1 MEYIFELIKNS
12 SSDIEFSVKCSYLEI
27 YNEKI
32 QDLLDRNKYKQ
43 FKTNTQKNQ
52 KLKNLFSKVLL

>member
-32 QDLLDRNKYKQ
+32 QDLLDRKKIFFSVENCCY
-43 FKTNTQKNQ
+43 
-52 KLKNLFSKVLL
+52 LKIIF